1 MIGGHVNAYREAVIS
16 LSVEGSSSLRRDIDA
31 VIDTGF
37 NGYLTLPAALVQ
49 ALRLVWR
56 RRGRAMLADGSDSV
70 FDIYEAAVT
79 WDGTSR
85 RIAVDEVE
93 CDPLVGMS
101 LLYGFELTVQ
111 VADGGRVTIGA
122 LP

>member
-49 ALRLVWR
+49 ALGLVWR
-56 RRGRAMLADGSDSV
+56 RRGS
-70 FDIYEAAVT
+70 
-79 WDGTSR
+79 
-85 RIAVDEVE
+85 
-93 CDPLVGMS
+93 
-101 LLYGFELTVQ
+101 
-111 VADGGRVTIGA
+111 
-122 LP
+122 